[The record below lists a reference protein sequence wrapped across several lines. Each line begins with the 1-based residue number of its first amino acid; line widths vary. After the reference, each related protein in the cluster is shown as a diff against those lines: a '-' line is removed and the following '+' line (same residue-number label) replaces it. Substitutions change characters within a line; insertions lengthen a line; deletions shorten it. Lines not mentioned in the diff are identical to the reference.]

1 MSYNMFSW
9 PLAILLVAVT
19 TILLL
24 LRRRSNA
31 ARPNRVPGISLC
43 SLDRSNFR
51 LIGFWLWCNNL
62 VFGVGL
68 PRYLADTLFGR
79 RRYSQVHCHLSRFWS
94 IQMELESRSIKS
106 DSWLT
111 SLNTCLFVSCFFYLL
126 CWNMWFHYW
135 TGDWYWSMI
144 HPWSYPLDSF
154 LKNCLTYVYSQSIPY
169 WSSDYLI
176 AIIIDLK
183 ISIGP
188 RIRWPILGHLLHLN
202 TTNLYPFMDKL
213 RRKYGPIFQLQLGS
227 WTTIVLTDCQ
237 HIKQF
242 FNQPEFSYRPSMFL
256 FNAFSYNGYGKTFFV
271 AGSNVLVN
279 KITHISYQTSET
291 RT

>member
-9 PLAILLVAVT
+9 PLPILLVAVT

-31 ARPNRVPGISLC
+31 ARPNRVPGISLY

-79 RRYSQVHCHLSRFWS
+79 RRYSQGHCHLSRFWS

-111 SLNTCLFVSCFFYLL
+111 SLNTCLFVSCFFLSIVLEYVISLLNRWLILINDTSLKLSAWFISKKLSYLCL
-126 CWNMWFHYW
+126 LPEHSILIIRLSDCNHYRFENINRTENTMADPRPFAPSEHHQSVFIYGQTPTKIRPHFPASTRIVDNNCPNW
-135 TGDWYWSMI
+135 LSTYQTILQSTGILLS
-144 HPWSYPLDSF
+144 PLHV
-154 LKNCLTYVYSQSIPY
+154 LVQCL
-169 WSSDYLI
+169 
-176 AIIIDLK
+176 
-183 ISIGP
+183 
-188 RIRWPILGHLLHLN
+188 
-202 TTNLYPFMDKL
+202 
-213 RRKYGPIFQLQLGS
+213 QLQ
-227 WTTIVLTDCQ
+227 WIW
-237 HIKQF
+237 
-242 FNQPEFSYRPSMFL
+242 
-256 FNAFSYNGYGKTFFV
+256 
-271 AGSNVLVN
+271 
-279 KITHISYQTSET
+279 
-291 RT
+291 